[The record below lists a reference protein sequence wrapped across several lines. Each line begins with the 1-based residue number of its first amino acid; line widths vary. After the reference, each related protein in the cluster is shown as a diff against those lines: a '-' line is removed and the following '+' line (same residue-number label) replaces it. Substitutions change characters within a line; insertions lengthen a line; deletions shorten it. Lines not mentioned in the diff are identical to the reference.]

1 MFDFKKNGPWK
12 KKSPKWTLWPLTILL
27 IYVISVNIHSK
38 SDDCKCL
45 KWDWKLFSSAFNL
58 RCRWI
63 FGDNSL
69 ISNDLFDTVYHWL
82 CVYVCVFSGN
92 FSIPVKREKA
102 VSVRRQS
109 LVRTQSRH
117 SDRLSVWSC
126 LAMRDAAFRSFGRE
140 GGLPWLRLSAY
151 ITGQLKTATASA
163 LNCESKSVFRN
174 RYSPAG
180 LSMYQPELSSI

>member
-163 LNCESKSVFRN
+163 LNCKSKSVFRN